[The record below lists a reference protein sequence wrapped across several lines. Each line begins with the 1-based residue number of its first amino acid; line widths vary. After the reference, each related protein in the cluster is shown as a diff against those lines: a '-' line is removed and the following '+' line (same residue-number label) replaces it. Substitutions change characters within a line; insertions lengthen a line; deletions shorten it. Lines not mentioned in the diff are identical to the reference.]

1 MALGPNTRALD
12 ELSHLLMMDRQ
23 IAASGDAA
31 ALRRAEEKGRSNNA
45 TNEADCN
52 EQYAGN

>member
-1 MALGPNTRALD
+1 
-12 ELSHLLMMDRQ
+12 MMDRQ

-45 TNEADCN
+45 TN
-52 EQYAGN
+52 

>member
-1 MALGPNTRALD
+1 VALGPNTRALD

-45 TNEADCN
+45 TN
-52 EQYAGN
+52 